1 MSNLIKIHVILL
13 LSIMFSS
20 YDLLLI
26 SGYDIPKFLLQA
38 LILICLFII
47 ANGSDEEVKVEDV
60 KIDKYSIMWVIDF
73 LIYVFLF
80 WIIIVSLELLLLPF
94 LYWSLSTWFKFLFI
108 FGTLFYIGS
117 KVEKPLRK
125 ALGNAVRESKK

>member
-1 MSNLIKIHVILL
+1 
-13 LSIMFSS
+13 MFSS

-60 KIDKYSIMWVIDF
+60 KIDKYSSMWVIDF
-73 LIYVFLF
+73 FIYVFLF